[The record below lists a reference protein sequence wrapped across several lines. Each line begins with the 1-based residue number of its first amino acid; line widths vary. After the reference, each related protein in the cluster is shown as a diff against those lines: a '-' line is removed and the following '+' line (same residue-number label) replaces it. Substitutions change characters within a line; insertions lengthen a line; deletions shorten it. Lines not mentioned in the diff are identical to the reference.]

1 MIGAGEPERSYRVTR
16 SLPDRA
22 RTLLVQGFERCTM
35 EDRRTIVSMLKVAAL
50 ASVDAATQ

>member
-22 RTLLVQGFERCTM
+22 RTLLVQGVERCTM
-35 EDRRTIVSMLKVAAL
+35 EDRRTIVMHVEGRS
-50 ASVDAATQ
+50 ASIS